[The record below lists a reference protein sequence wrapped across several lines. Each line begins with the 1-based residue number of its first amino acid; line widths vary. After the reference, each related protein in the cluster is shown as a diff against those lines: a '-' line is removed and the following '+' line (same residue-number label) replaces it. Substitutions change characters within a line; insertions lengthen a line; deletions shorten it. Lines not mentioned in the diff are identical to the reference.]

1 MAITEFKEMEFLT
14 IDPDTLPEPKAS
26 VIRKKQ
32 EKIIA
37 KYNQEYVVPTGR
49 VKVPAGS
56 VVPTGKDNVM
66 NNISPGSIILAAW
79 MKMEQKRISVGSVFD
94 KLPPLSTNFP
104 WFVAQNLKAKK
115 DDDYIDNQIF
125 YTLHNPEFHYRC
137 QIPELF
143 GRQIRAC
150 FHGWMI
156 LSNHPMWFVWN
167 PITSKLIRLPPL
179 RSTLEDDDYGC
190 CLSSPPDDPKVQIV
204 VKEKE
209 VVIHLLPF
217 LKLPC
222 LSLTRTT
229 FLKGSFSM
237 IDLIKGYGTDLFYF
251 KIIYEDDTPEIVE
264 LHLYRLDTTEMTW
277 EELKDLKGA
286 VFCIQLASDDSVF
299 YSQVATEFGGYVHIL
314 DGTDKIFYSYNVKDR
329 TVSRSPMASLVRS
342 SDMSLLAMLEYRL
355 EGDHP
360 DSKQEK
366 KDKNQEIEVQVVRD
380 NEVQFNSTSDTVN
393 QKKTC
398 RLEGDHPDSKQEKDK
413 NDDIE
418 VKVVTDNEVQLNST
432 SDESHLLCIPFHMLE
447 KIMEFCVGVEYMKF
461 RATCKSCHLASPTI
475 QWGNKTSLQR
485 WQTHSLL
492 SPWLMLLNRDTITF
506 TDPMFGDKVDYPWC
520 SLTPSQVISC
530 CFSKPPTSPGCMVLG
545 VTSYGP
551 CYIHYVGQ
559 EPLWRSLGISIG
571 VGDPYSF
578 LFPTLH
584 DAVCNEG
591 GLDIFRKIGE
601 YYSWQHD
608 IAKPPPSTFGSSSRY
623 LLAKCEQ
630 HILLVIM
637 GKIGESVEVFRLID
651 SGKEWEKIDSLGK
664 HAMYICD
671 ATCLCV
677 EAAPK
682 MKNKIYFPR
691 LHPDNGKI
699 VFYNLETCR
708 YHTSSDQDI
717 EESLGDLFRTTQ
729 HWNPHAWIE
738 PSWS

>member
-1 MAITEFKEMEFLT
+1 
-14 IDPDTLPEPKAS
+14 
-26 VIRKKQ
+26 
-32 EKIIA
+32 
-37 KYNQEYVVPTGR
+37 
-49 VKVPAGS
+49 
-56 VVPTGKDNVM
+56 
-66 NNISPGSIILAAW
+66 
-79 MKMEQKRISVGSVFD
+79 MEQKRISVGSVFD

-190 CLSSPPDDPKVQIV
+190 CLSSPPDDPSSIFMLTAY
-204 VKEKE
+204 EKPT
-209 VVIHLLPF
+209 I
-217 LKLPC
+217 
-222 LSLTRTT
+222 T
-229 FLKGSFSM
+229 FC
-237 IDLIKGYGTDLFYF
+237 
-251 KIIYEDDTPEIVE
+251 
-264 LHLYRLDTTEMTW
+264 RLDRKRKKLKWTEMSYAKQLRSITH
-277 EELKDLKGA
+277 EEEDCFLNNLTCCDGKGCENSRIASLKDWIWKERLEMKQWR
-286 VFCIQLASDDSVF
+286 I
-299 YSQVATEFGGYVHIL
+299 EM
-314 DGTDKIFYSYNVKDR
+314 
-329 TVSRSPMASLVRS
+329 SRSPMASFGTVS
-342 SDMSLLAMLEYRL
+342 KGDMSYVGSCFEY
-355 EGDHP
+355 
-360 DSKQEK
+360 
-366 KDKNQEIEVQVVRD
+366 
-380 NEVQFNSTSDTVN
+380 STSDTVN

-418 VKVVTDNEVQLNST
+418 VKVVRDNEVQLNST
-432 SDESHLLCIPFHMLE
+432 SDESHLLSNIL
-447 KIMEFCVGVEYMKF
+447 
-461 RATCKSCHLASPTI
+461 L
-475 QWGNKTSLQR
+475 
-485 WQTHSLL
+485 LL
-492 SPWLMLLNRDTITF
+492 SQTTYSGRGGLA
-506 TDPMFGDKVDYPWC
+506 G
-520 SLTPSQVISC
+520 
-530 CFSKPPTSPGCMVLG
+530 LG
-545 VTSYGP
+545 VSHHIAMATL
-551 CYIHYVGQ
+551 HYDDQ
-559 EPLWRSLGISIG
+559 EALWR
-571 VGDPYSF
+571 
-578 LFPTLH
+578 
-584 DAVCNEG
+584 